1 MDADNVASCMQ
12 LALLLELSTTP
23 KPGLVD
29 RESRRR
35 GFECFLAS
43 IASLY
48 PHFREAALNNRAM
61 GAIIEQACKTMLSW
75 QHEGNT
81 HLGAIL
87 LLMPIAA
94 AAGKV
99 KRADSLRTALKT
111 TLLNMDYRDTISIFR
126 AIKLVRPAGLGRVA
140 YLDVRKPETERRII
154 QEKITVV
161 DAFKP
166 YSHFDTIAHEYAT
179 NYQATHMFGYKFLKK
194 QLCAGIEINEA
205 AVMTFLNILA
215 FFPDTNIARRNGY
228 KAAVLAS
235 KYASKVLR
243 EKERRKRG
251 ELLAW
256 LVRVFS
262 KSGWR
267 PASTADILAASFS
280 LLLLEGWRP

>member
-12 LALLLELSTTP
+12 LALLLELSATP

-48 PHFREAALNNRAM
+48 PHFREAVLNNRAV
-61 GAIIEQACKTMLSW
+61 GTIIERACKTMLSW

-87 LLMPIAA
+87 LLTPIAA

-99 KRADSLRTALKT
+99 KKIDSLRTALKE

-126 AIKLVRPAGLGRVA
+126 AINLVRPAGLKRVA
-140 YLDVRKPETERRII
+140 YLDVRKPETEKRIV
-154 QEKITVV
+154 QEKIAVV
-161 DAFKP
+161 DAFRP
-166 YSHFDTIAHEYAT
+166 YSHFDAIAHEYAT
-179 NYQATHMFGYKFLKK
+179 NYQATYAFGYSFLKK
-194 QLCAGIEINEA
+194 QLSSGITVNEA

-215 FFPDTNIARRNGY
+215 CFPDTNIARRNGY
-228 KAAVLAS
+228 KASILAS
-235 KYASKVLR
+235 KYARKVLR
-243 EKERRKRG
+243 ERNSRRRG
-251 ELLAW
+251 ELLTW
-256 LVRVFS
+256 LVKVFS

-280 LLLLEGWRP
+280 ILLLEGWRP